1 MVTIKNKPTDT
12 AVVMPLS
19 NLKANEID
27 NMNVDKAKFLVDNPK
42 LSLDEYIESYDNIQD
57 VKNISQGKH
66 HNYKNG
72 DVVTMYNPFFNNK
85 KKKKK
90 KNNFIKGKKI
100 KSTVKVKTNKS
111 ISDSLLVN
119 GITYKDK
126 VVHSPITIHKSD
138 QYNSTDN
145 DDSIS
150 DISIGGENDFHHN
163 YSNYP
168 DEYNELLTEIP
179 SKKKK
184 IITDI
189 ESDEDEYEDN
199 TNEIIGDSEF
209 IEVQIKPLDSKNKSV
224 TDVHYKA
231 LFDTETSSIESTNIV
246 SDDSYDSSEESKKK
260 YESDKDNIQSNG
272 EKVNGIADLSKFIY
286 EDNGSEDIIINL

>member
-1 MVTIKNKPTDT
+1 
-12 AVVMPLS
+12 
-19 NLKANEID
+19 
-27 NMNVDKAKFLVDNPK
+27 MNC
-42 LSLDEYIESYDNIQD
+42 
-57 VKNISQGKH
+57 SQR
-66 HNYKNG
+66 YR
-72 DVVTMYNPFFNNK
+72 
-85 KKKKK
+85 
-90 KNNFIKGKKI
+90 
-100 KSTVKVKTNKS
+100 
-111 ISDSLLVN
+111 
-119 GITYKDK
+119 
-126 VVHSPITIHKSD
+126 
-138 QYNSTDN
+138 Q
-145 DDSIS
+145 
-150 DISIGGENDFHHN
+150 
-163 YSNYP
+163 
-168 DEYNELLTEIP
+168 
-179 SKKKK
+179 KKKK